1 VPKTTRTNGSKPR
14 TKATATRSP
23 KDSGSTDVDSNLD
36 EEVAN
41 LRDAGRSY
49 SFVAQTLG
57 LKRARDA
64 HSSFV
69 RVLTGMPAE
78 QRAAMAKREA
88 ERLDA
93 LEARV
98 RVRDGDDPT
107 TLARRLGAVQK
118 LRQSML
124 DLPS

>member
-1 VPKTTRTNGSKPR
+1 VPRTTRKNSSK
-14 TKATATRSP
+14 KQANETASSSP
-23 KDSGSTDVDSNLD
+23 QNSGSPLVDNNLD
-36 EEVAN
+36 EEAAN

-57 LKRARDA
+57 LKRPRDA

-78 QRAAMAKREA
+78 QRAAMAKRES
-88 ERLDA
+88 ERLDK